1 VRYVLKQKLLSW
13 GDDYYIRDPDDG
25 REIYRVDG
33 KAISWGGQ
41 LSFRDLD
48 GNELAFIKQKLLKL
62 SPTYE
67 IYRNG
72 ALAAVVKQELFA
84 LLHHRFVVDV
94 PGPND
99 LEARGDFLDHEYVFT
114 RGEHEVARVSKRW
127 LSLSDT
133 YGVETVAG
141 EDDVLI
147 LASAVV
153 VDPACHRD
161 DGKRH

>member
-1 VRYVLKQKLLSW
+1 MRYVLKQKLLSW
-13 GDDYYIRDPDDG
+13 GDDYHIRDTDG
-25 REIYRVDG
+25 REVYRVDG

-41 LSFRDLD
+41 LSFLDLD
-48 GNELAFIKQKLLKL
+48 DKELAFIKQKMLKL

-72 ALAAVVKQELFA
+72 ELAAVVKKELFA

-94 PGPND
+94 PGPGD

-114 RGEHEVARVSKRW
+114 RGEREVARVSKRW
-127 LSLSDT
+127 FSLADT
-133 YGVETVAG
+133 YGVEIADG

-153 VDPACHRD
+153 VDQACHRD
-161 DGKRH
+161 DGERH